1 MGQYY
6 HPISLERKESVYSH
20 DYNNGLKLMEHS
32 WIGNEFVNVVE
43 NLIAEGGLWYGT
55 RLVWAGDYADPE
67 IDEEGNVIQYEYD
80 GKMYDKTL
88 YDMYGDNK
96 IKPTFDKKI
105 RNFRYVINM
114 DTKEFVDMKK
124 VPLCDT
130 WIDPDT
136 KKEYPYYIHPL
147 PLLTCEGNG
156 RGGGD
161 YHKESPLIGSW
172 ARNRVTVST
181 RKPKGY
187 KEIIFDLVE

>member
-20 DYNNGLKLMEHS
+20 DYNNGIKLMEHS

-80 GKMYDKTL
+80 GKMYDQTL
-88 YDMYGDNK
+88 YNMYGGNN

-124 VPLCDT
+124 VPLTDT
-130 WIDPDT
+130 WTDPKT

-161 YHKESPLIGSW
+161 YHEESPLIGSW